1 MTTEILHEVDANRY
15 VMKVDGALVAV
26 ADYRSNG
33 TSISFNHTYTQPA
46 HRGKGYAAQLV
57 EYAVDDVEATSS
69 KKIIPMCWYVADW
82 FEANPQR
89 SALLAR

>member
-1 MTTEILHEVDANRY
+1 MATEFLHEKDAARY

-26 ADYRSNG
+26 ADYRTNG
-33 TSISFNHTYTQPA
+33 SSISFNHTYTQPA

-57 EYAVDDVEATSS
+57 KFAMDDVEANSALRVL
-69 KKIIPMCWYVADW
+69 PMCWYVSDW

-89 SALLAR
+89 AELLTR